1 MRGIYWWLVV
11 PSQRA
16 INSENVFIWWRHH
29 ALTFVCSV
37 LLNVLASYLKDKSDC
52 TVHSSEMFA
61 ESHYKQ
67 LSWWRHQMDTFSALL
82 AICAGNSPVPGEF
95 PTQMPVT
102 RSFDAYFDLRP
113 NKRLSKQSR
122 SWWFEAPSRPLW
134 RHRNVEQIFLNIK
147 CAFWHK
153 MRKEALCHVT
163 TKFVYLARNVIL
175 PCLTLSLFPH

>member
-1 MRGIYWWLVV
+1 MGGIYWWLVV

-16 INSENVFIWWRHH
+16 INAENVFIWWRHH

-37 LLNVLASYLKDKSDC
+37 LLNVFASYLKDKSDC
-52 TVHSSEMFA
+52 
-61 ESHYKQ
+61 
-67 LSWWRHQMDTFSALL
+67 SAQYTLVKCSRK
-82 AICAGNSPVPGEF
+82 AIINSFHDDVIKLPHF
-95 PTQMPVT
+95 PRYWPFVRGIHRSPVT

-113 NKRLSKQSR
+113 IKRLSKQSR

-147 CAFWHK
+147 CAYWHK

-163 TKFVYLARNVIL
+163 MKFVYLARNVKL